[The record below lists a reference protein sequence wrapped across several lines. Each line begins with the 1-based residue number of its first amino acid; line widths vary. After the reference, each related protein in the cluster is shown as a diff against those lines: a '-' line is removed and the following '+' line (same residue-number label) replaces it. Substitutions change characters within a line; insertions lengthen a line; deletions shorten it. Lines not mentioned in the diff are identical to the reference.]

1 MEKMDMK
8 MNQQISNMLIAG
20 LLLLGVVLACSSG
33 FETEKANQL
42 VAQGNSAIDEGKKFF
57 ADAEE
62 KKNRMLR
69 MDISHLADARTI
81 ANEAIKAY
89 DQAGEKAKA
98 AAGKFEEASNLKIS
112 DKFKEYLTLKVKEFN
127 KRSELI
133 EAAKGIPQALI
144 DSQSRSAFVSSAN
157 AATEKGNRLN
167 KEASD
172 LSDQADKLQKDNPD
186 IFKK

>member
-1 MEKMDMK
+1 
-8 MNQQISNMLIAG
+8 MNTDKNRSISNTLLAG

-33 FETEKANQL
+33 FETEKANKL
-42 VAQGNSAIDEGKKFF
+42 VAEGNAAIDEGKKFF

-62 KKNRMLR
+62 KKNQMLR
-69 MDISHLADARTI
+69 MDVAHLADARAI
-81 ANEAIKAY
+81 ANEAIKTY
-89 DQAGEKAKA
+89 DQAEEKAKA
-98 AAGKFEEASNLKIS
+98 AAGKFEEASKLKIS
-112 DKFKEYLTLKVKEFN
+112 DKFKDYLALKVKEFN
-127 KRSELI
+127 KRAELI

-144 DSQSRSAFVSSAN
+144 DSQNRASFVSSAN

-172 LSDQADKLQKDNPD
+172 FSDQADKLEKDNPD